1 MHLPD
6 EPLRAYLG
14 DYGSMPLEEGIRET
28 YEAFRSLVARG
39 VLAAP
44 ESV

>member
-14 DYGSMPLEEGIRET
+14 DYGSMPLDEGIRET
-28 YEAFRSLVARG
+28 YDDFHSLLARG
-39 VLAAP
+39 LLAAP
-44 ESV
+44 ETV